1 MNYWEALEATV
12 TGEEAIAE
20 CRRHGIEAEVRDGD
34 HALIEM
40 GTGDLIADADED
52 GEYAG
57 EAIIGF
63 LGY

>member
-1 MNYWEALEATV
+1 MRYWEALEATV
-12 TGEEAIAE
+12 AAAEAIDE
-20 CRRHGIEAEVRDGD
+20 CRRHSVEAEIRDGD
-34 HALIEM
+34 HALIETE
-40 GTGDLIADADED
+40 TGDLIAEADED